1 MNKFDRKSPEY
12 INSFLSG
19 SNADYLETLLENYL
33 ENPNSVDSSWKAF
46 FSKENNP
53 LKANAAWARKDWPP
67 RNSDEFEKLA
77 SCT

>member
-19 SNADYLETLLENYL
+19 SNADYLEYLLENYS

-53 LKANAAWARKDWPP
+53 LKSNAAWEGKTGPQEVVM
-67 RNSDEFEKLA
+67 NLN
-77 SCT
+77 